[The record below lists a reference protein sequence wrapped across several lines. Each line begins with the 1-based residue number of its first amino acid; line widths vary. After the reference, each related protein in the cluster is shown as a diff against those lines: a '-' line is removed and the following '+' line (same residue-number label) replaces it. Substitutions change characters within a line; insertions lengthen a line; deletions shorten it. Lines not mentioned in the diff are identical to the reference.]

1 MHGREACVA
10 GGHAWWGHAW
20 QGVRTAGG
28 GMCGRGVCVAGGVC
42 MAGETAAEVNG
53 THTTDMN
60 FCLFLM
66 LTGCSVIT
74 SNNVVERKRLL
85 STLALIV
92 KRSTFIGQ
100 QMEAKAMPSLT
111 AHAH

>member
-20 QGVRTAGG
+20 QGVCTAGG
-28 GMCGRGVCVAGGVC
+28 HVWQGVCVADGVC

-53 THTTDMN
+53 THTTDMH

-100 QMEAKAMPSLT
+100 QMEA
-111 AHAH
+111 